1 MATLPAGI
9 VGAGRTRN
17 GLGPFLATC
26 LERAGCRVTAVAGRS
41 VERAHENATALAQR
55 LGHAVQPC
63 RDLAD
68 LCASGIA
75 VMVVASPPEHH
86 LPALQAALAAKLAV
100 LCEKPLVHEQDGAAG
115 AAVASAFVRAGLL
128 LSENCQWPFV
138 LPALQQLYG
147 PSIATS
153 VRHVS
158 LGLAPSRPGREMVRN
173 TLSHVLSLAQAM
185 ARVDADTT
193 VSSVSLDRPSLLS
206 TPNVLRLHLQGPD
219 VDLHL
224 ALHLDL
230 CLTAPRPAWLEI
242 DGARMD
248 RRICSDQGFFFA
260 GNGHETPVADPM
272 QRLVSRFVECVR
284 MPDPARIAAEGDAV
298 CQRFRL
304 YRDILSRLP

>member
-1 MATLPAGI
+1 
-9 VGAGRTRN
+9 
-17 GLGPFLATC
+17 
-26 LERAGCRVTAVAGRS
+26 
-41 VERAHENATALAQR
+41 VERAHENAAVLAQR

-63 RDLAD
+63 RDLDD

-86 LPALQAALAAKLAV
+86 LPALQAALAAKVPV

-115 AAVASAFVRAGLL
+115 ASVAAAFVRAGLP

-138 LPALQQLYG
+138 LPALRELYG
-147 PSIATS
+147 SSIATP

-158 LGLAPSRPGREMVRN
+158 LGLAPSRPGREMVQT
-173 TLSHVLSLAQAM
+173 TLSHVLSLAQAV

-206 TPNVLRLHLQGPD
+206 TPNVVRFHLQGPH

-224 ALHLDL
+224 ALHLDR
-230 CLTAPRPAWLEI
+230 CVNAPRPAWLEI

-248 RRICSDQGFFFA
+248 RRIRAGHAFFFA
-260 GNGHETPVADPM
+260 GNGHETSVADPM
-272 QRLVSRFVECVR
+272 QRLVSRFVECIR
-284 MPDPARIAAEGDAV
+284 TPNRARVAAEGDAV

-304 YRDILSRLP
+304 YRDILNRLP